1 MTHMRALGAGHP
13 ATMMELPLQDH
24 DQVLAGDLPG
34 QKRQKLAR
42 SQHCE
47 VEKRR
52 RERMNRYMNELAQM
66 IPTCA
71 AVPRRLDKLSI
82 LKMAVDH
89 MKTLRGDLHSSS
101 PHRPGF
107 LTDDELKHLVVEAA
121 NGFMVI
127 IECSWAR
134 ILFVSDT
141 ISDVLGE
148 PVETWMGTS
157 FYDLLHPKDIQK
169 VKSQLTCFDLD
180 EAMKA
185 SVKNNVGNSPL
196 VLQGQNIN
204 GLRRSF
210 LCRVRRNTADQSS
223 SSTSGD
229 GCHGDGVDYQRSE
242 DVIRLLQS
250 TQQNVEQ
257 QYAVLHCTG
266 FIRHLT
272 TTEQQALKMEE
283 GSSGACL
290 IAVARLQHFGDGT
303 PRAAMEASENE
314 FVARVGTDGRFTY
327 VDPRVVGVLGY
338 LPQDLIGQVSYEYYH
353 PEDIQKM
360 VQLHHDAMKRRTPMP
375 TVQYRVLSKAQKWVW
390 LAMKAFSFINPF
402 SQQVE
407 YVVCTNVAMRMTKQS
422 DQGVIQ
428 REEQPAL
435 PAPPSSSSSTGDRF
449 SLPLQQQG
457 AGGGGGREEDPISA
471 LFPDLVVPQQ
481 TPGAIPSANSSG
493 QMMSWA
499 GDMATSLN
507 MAPAYSIPPSA
518 PFLTS
523 PAKTSLEE
531 NAAKA
536 QQMLVEF
543 QQQVAQPQRRKDMNI
558 EFPPGLFPSE
568 QEIDLEGSQQAYQIL
583 QAGLDDPSQFMNLFT
598 QLEADPFRQ
607 QHMLGDID
615 LLD

>member
-1 MTHMRALGAGHP
+1 
-13 ATMMELPLQDH
+13 
-24 DQVLAGDLPG
+24 
-34 QKRQKLAR
+34 
-42 SQHCE
+42 
-47 VEKRR
+47 
-52 RERMNRYMNELAQM
+52 M
-66 IPTCA
+66 I
-71 AVPRRLDKLSI
+71 
-82 LKMAVDH
+82 
-89 MKTLRGDLHSSS
+89 
-101 PHRPGF
+101 
-107 LTDDELKHLVVEAA
+107 
-121 NGFMVI
+121 I

-148 PVETWMGTS
+148 PVENWMGTS

-185 SVKNNVGNSPL
+185 GVKNNVGNSPL

-223 SSTSGD
+223 RSTSGD

-266 FIRHLT
+266 FICHLT

-303 PRAAMEASENE
+303 PRAAMDASENE
-314 FVARVGTDGRFTY
+314 FVARIGTDGRFTY

-375 TVQYRVLSKAQKWVW
+375 TVKYRVLSKAQKWVW

-422 DQGVIQ
+422 DQGVVQ
-428 REEQPAL
+428 RAEEQPAL
-435 PAPPSSSSSTGDRF
+435 PAPPPSSSSTDDRF
-449 SLPLQQQG
+449 SLTSQQLG
-457 AGGGGGREEDPISA
+457 AGGGGGREEDPITA
-471 LFPDLVVPQQ
+471 LFPDLVMPQQ
-481 TPGAIPSANSSG
+481 TSGAAAGPSAG

-499 GDMATSLN
+499 GDMTTSQH

-523 PAKTSLEE
+523 PAETSLEE
-531 NAAKA
+531 NAVKA
-536 QQMLVEF
+536 QQMLVEY
-543 QQQVAQPQRRKDMNI
+543 QQQVAQPQRRKDMNMV
-558 EFPPGLFPSE
+558 FPPGLFPPE
-568 QEIDLEGSQQAYQIL
+568 KEIDLEGSQQAYQIL